1 MKLTLE
7 VISTKKGSDEM
18 TTSLVR
24 IKPTLSEIKESLQ
37 EIYGDRLAYITL
49 YGSQARNEETHSDI
63 DILVVLQGNVE
74 SCIE

>member
-37 EIYGDRLAYITL
+37 EIYGDRLAYI
-49 YGSQARNEETHSDI
+49 AIRNDS
-63 DILVVLQGNVE
+63 
-74 SCIE
+74 